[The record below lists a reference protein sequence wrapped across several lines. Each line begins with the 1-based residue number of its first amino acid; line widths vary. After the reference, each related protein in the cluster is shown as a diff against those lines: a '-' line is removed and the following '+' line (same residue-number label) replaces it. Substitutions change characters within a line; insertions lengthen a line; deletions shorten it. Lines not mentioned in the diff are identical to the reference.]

1 MIAVENL
8 KEKKI
13 LSRMNSFSKSFGVGV
28 CKKSTSYTV
37 ALFPKHFFREF
48 LKSIFSVKNQCE
60 IKCVDT

>member
-1 MIAVENL
+1 
-8 KEKKI
+8 
-13 LSRMNSFSKSFGVGV
+13 MNSFSKLFGVGV